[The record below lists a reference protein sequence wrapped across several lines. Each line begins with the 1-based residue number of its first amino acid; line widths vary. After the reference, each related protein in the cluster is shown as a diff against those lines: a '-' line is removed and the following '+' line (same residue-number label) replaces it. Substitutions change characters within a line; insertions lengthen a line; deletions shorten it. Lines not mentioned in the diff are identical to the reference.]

1 MSQETGTTASVAA
14 RPFLKWAG
22 GKQRLLKHYKRLLPE
37 SARTY
42 HEPFVGSG
50 ALFFHLRSREFAAR
64 CYLHD
69 LNQELINTY
78 LVVRDHVEALMEA
91 LVEHARQHSA
101 DHYYQVRAWDQ
112 EAGWA
117 ARPDVERAARMIYL
131 NKTCYNGLWRVNRR
145 GYFNVPMGRYRRPNI
160 LDRPRLCAASEALQG
175 VDIWPS
181 DFRKVAE
188 RAQAGDFV
196 YFDPPYVPLT
206 PTANFTDYY
215 AGGFGQAEQKAL
227 AETYRRLD
235 ELGCR
240 VMLSN
245 SDTGLVRE
253 LYEGYRIIIVKARRA
268 INSQAGKRGP
278 VSEVVVLN
286 YPPPGEGASG

>member
-1 MSQETGTTASVAA
+1 MGQEAGMADGREP

-50 ALFFHLRSREFAAR
+50 ALFFHLRPRDFAAR
-64 CYLHD
+64 YCLHD
-69 LNQELINTY
+69 ANEELIKTY
-78 LVVRDHVEALMEA
+78 LVVRDQVEELIRALA
-91 LVEHARQHSA
+91 EHERQHSA
-101 DHYYQVRAWDQ
+101 DHYYRVRACDQ
-112 EAGWA
+112 EVGWA
-117 ARPDVERAARMIYL
+117 ERSPVDRAARMIYL

-145 GYFNVPMGRYRRPNI
+145 GHFNVPMGRYRRPNI
-160 LDRPRLCAASEALQG
+160 LDRPRLLAASEALQG
-175 VDIWPS
+175 VDVAVS
-181 DFRKVAE
+181 DFRQVADW
-188 RAQAGDFV
+188 AQAEDFV

-206 PTANFTDYY
+206 STANFTSYY
-215 AGGFGQAEQKAL
+215 AGGFGQAEQEAL

-235 ELGCR
+235 EIGCQ

-253 LYEGYRIIIVKARRA
+253 LYGAYNIVTVQARRA

-286 YPPPGEGASG
+286 YRPPGDGALA